1 LIHNENKLQAYRDPV
16 ESLKTSSYLTNVL
29 GGLLIIV
36 GVLSILPLTN
46 SGYAQE
52 HFLWEGYLSLVFG
65 LLVLSVS
72 FVNRKTATTA
82 SLKIVAVIVILQT
95 VALDIFS
102 PIISENGLVDFKGL
116 LLSVLILGTIFKSI
130 KSLNMSLEKA

>member
-1 LIHNENKLQAYRDPV
+1 LQAYRDPV
-16 ESLKTSSYLTNVL
+16 ESLKTSYYLTNVL

-46 SGYAQE
+46 SGAAQE
-52 HFLWEGYLSLVFG
+52 HILWEGYLSLVFG
-65 LLVLSVS
+65 LLVLAVS